1 MIEFKPVTP
10 QDKELLTS
18 YLFPGERRDANL
30 SIVNLCSWQFL
41 TCSSFAVV
49 DGLPVL
55 RFCFDSARTYDTGRR
70 STGGGSCPAACPSGC
85 GRRFAFVFL
94 WNCARIEGIAG

>member
-49 DGLPVL
+49 D
-55 RFCFDSARTYDTGRR
+55 
-70 STGGGSCPAACPSGC
+70 
-85 GRRFAFVFL
+85 
-94 WNCARIEGIAG
+94 